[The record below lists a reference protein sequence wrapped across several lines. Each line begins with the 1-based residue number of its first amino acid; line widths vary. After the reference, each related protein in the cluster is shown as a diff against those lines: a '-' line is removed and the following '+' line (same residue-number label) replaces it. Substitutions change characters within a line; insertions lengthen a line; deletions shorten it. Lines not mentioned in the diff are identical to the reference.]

1 MKIRNTLRI
10 KKFAPGYAMPLLHR
24 SVPCRRC
31 AGITSITSN
40 LSMTKA
46 GTLDDTTRSASLAF
60 NGSTPGVKAR
70 QRAFTLI
77 ELLVVIA
84 IIGILAA
91 ILLPVLSKA
100 KERAQRTSCLNNL
113 RQIGLGAL
121 TYAND
126 NADYVPPADG
136 NVYSVQFN
144 PGSPSFGGWASVGAP
159 ITNGVGESVWSCPN
173 RPGKPYFNGS
183 QYIIGYQ
190 YYGGITNWINNIAS
204 SGHTS
209 DSPIKTTI
217 SKSGWMLCADLV
229 AEPAGLD
236 DTWNY
241 PGMAPTG
248 DWGALPAHM
257 NSGDVNSPAGGNEVF
272 IDGSARWIKA
282 YGNMYFFHSWG
293 GISRALFFYQEDL
306 DSYWAPR
313 IATAG
318 ILAGVSTGA
327 QFR

>member
-1 MKIRNTLRI
+1 MKI
-10 KKFAPGYAMPLLHR
+10 KKFAPGYALPLLHR
-24 SVPCRRC
+24 LVPSRRC
-31 AGITSITSN
+31 AGITSN

-46 GTLDDTTRSASLAF
+46 GTLDDSSRRSSPAF
-60 NGSTPGVKAR
+60 NGLTPGVRAR
-70 QRAFTLI
+70 SRAFTLI

-100 KERAQRTSCLNNL
+100 KERAQRSYCLNNL

-126 NADYVPPADG
+126 NRDYVPPASE
-136 NVYSVQFN
+136 NLYSVQLD
-144 PGSPSFGGWASVGAP
+144 PGFGASFSAWADVGCP
-159 ITNGVGESVWSCPN
+159 LTNGPSGGRSVWSCPN
-173 RPGKPYFNGS
+173 RPGKPYFNS
-183 QYIIGYQ
+183 AQYIIGYQ
-190 YYGGITNWINNIAS
+190 YYGGVTNWINNLAS
-204 SGHTS
+204 SGHPS
-209 DSPIKTTI
+209 DSPVRTI
-217 SKSGWMLCADLV
+217 LSKPGWMLCADLV
-229 AEPAGLD
+229 AEPAGLN

-257 NSGDVNSPAGGNEVF
+257 NSGDVNSPAGANEVF

-282 YGNMYFFHSWG
+282 YGNMYFYHSWG
-293 GISRALFFYQEDL
+293 GINRALFFYQEDL

-313 IATAG
+313 IAQAG
-318 ILAGVSTGA
+318 ILAGVSSGA
-327 QFR
+327 KFR